1 MLPSPFLHELFTK
14 SHCVFLLSVS
24 STVTELLSFVSFSPL
39 NFPFLFNINCD
50 FVFFSFVGD
59 FFVLFFTTFMASS
72 TMSSSKSSLSL
83 FLELLLLLLIP
94 THLST
99 LSFPFYAL
107 LFTVDAWENNAIDE
121 NIADGQSPPSSE
133 VAVLDI
139 ETIIQRAVQ
148 EEEKKEIV
156 KNESHFLDYIKTK
169 KDTPSKNYWTKD
181 KSGFFESVLAR

>member
-1 MLPSPFLHELFTK
+1 M
-14 SHCVFLLSVS
+14 
-24 STVTELLSFVSFSPL
+24 
-39 NFPFLFNINCD
+39 
-50 FVFFSFVGD
+50 
-59 FFVLFFTTFMASS
+59 LFFTTFMASS
-72 TMSSSKSSLSL
+72 TMSSSKSSLS
-83 FLELLLLLLIP
+83 FILELLLLLLIP

-107 LFTVDAWENNAIDE
+107 LFTVDAWENNAINE

-139 ETIIQRAVQ
+139 EMIIQRAVQ

-181 KSGFFESVLAR
+181 KSGFFESVLACEANVNEDELVNLIDSGPEDAVLYGKTVQPSRSEGNNEKKK